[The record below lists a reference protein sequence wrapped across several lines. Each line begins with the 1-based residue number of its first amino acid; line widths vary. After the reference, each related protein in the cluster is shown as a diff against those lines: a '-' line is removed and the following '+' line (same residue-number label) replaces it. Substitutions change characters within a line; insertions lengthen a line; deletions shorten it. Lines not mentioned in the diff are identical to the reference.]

1 MGRGSS
7 LQIAAGA
14 MVALLVAAA
23 SCSSDKA
30 STPPTVIT
38 EPVPLVTRAD
48 DGVLTIG
55 VLTPQGSAFADI
67 GQSIGRGAQLAGQ
80 DINTAGGFDGT
91 SVEMIPEDEDVQGA
105 GVEAAITKLL
115 DENVDAIVGPAS
127 STNALAA
134 LGEIVDAGVVACSP
148 TASASM
154 LDDFPDQ
161 NLFFRTIPSDTLQ
174 GAAIAEA
181 VDQTGASQATIMYI
195 DDAYGQAFAS
205 SVSDALKNKKI
216 DQSDSVAY
224 ANDNDSIVTAAR
236 KVA

>member
-1 MGRGSS
+1 MRRGSS

-14 MVALLVAAA
+14 MATLLLATA

-30 STPPTVIT
+30 SSPPTVIT

-55 VLTPQGSAFADI
+55 VLTPQGSASADI
-67 GQSIGRGAQLAGQ
+67 GQSIGRGAQLAVD
-80 DINTAGGFDGT
+80 DINHVGGFDDTG
-91 SVEMIPEDEDVQGA
+91 VKLIPADEDVQGA
-105 GVEAAITKLL
+105 GVEAAIAKLL

-154 LDDFPDQ
+154 LDGFPDR

-174 GAAIAEA
+174 AGAIAEA
-181 VDQTGASQATIMYI
+181 VNQTGASEATIVYI
-195 DDAYGQAFAS
+195 DDAFGQAFDS
-205 SVSDALKNKKI
+205 SVSDALQRNQI
-216 DQSDSVAY
+216 DETDAVAY
-224 ANDNDSIVTAAR
+224 SSEKESIDSAAT
-236 KVA
+236 